1 MLIFGLRSI
10 EGVFV
15 KGISIVSIITISR
28 QAGSQGDEVALQ
40 VSNHLGW
47 RCICREVINQAAQEA
62 GVPLVGLAAIDELG
76 FLGLRPRIKEWQAYQ
91 TQVERIIR
99 HLAGEDNVVI
109 VGRGSQMVLR
119 GHSGVLH
126 VRVIAPLEE
135 RVARLQ
141 QREHISLEAA
151 QARLQASD
159 KARIRYLQRSY
170 GVKVNDPTL
179 YHLVINTGLL
189 KLSQAV
195 NLVLQAVQEIESK
208 SH

>member
-1 MLIFGLRSI
+1 M
-10 EGVFV
+10 FV
-15 KGISIVSIITISR
+15 EGISIVSVITISR

-40 VSNHLGW
+40 ISNRLGW
-47 RCICREVINQAAQEA
+47 RCICREVINQAAREA
-62 GVPLVGLAAIDELG
+62 QVPLVGLADIDELG
-76 FLGLRPRIKEWQAYQ
+76 VLGLRPRMKEWQAYQ

-99 HLAGEDNVVI
+99 HLAGEGQVVI
-109 VGRGSQMVLR
+109 VGRGSQMALR
-119 GHSGVLH
+119 DHPGVLH
-126 VRVIAPLEE
+126 VRVIAPLEV
-135 RVARLQ
+135 RIARLQ
-141 QREHISLEAA
+141 QQEHISSEAA
-151 QARLQASD
+151 RARLQASD

-195 NLVLQAVQEIESK
+195 NLVLQAMQEIEAK